1 MNRGTAVVFL
11 PGDAR
16 LEMLCSV
23 ILRHMGYRVY
33 EANDPAEALAMV
45 EAEATRLL
53 VSTPE
58 TIDDPRI
65 TAFCIR
71 NNVAPVSVGPDKSI
85 ERLLPLLECHAAPS

>member
-11 PGDAR
+11 PADAR

-33 EANDPAEALAMV
+33 EANDPVEALAMV
-45 EAEATRLL
+45 EAEATRLF

-58 TIDDPRI
+58 MIGDPRVN
-65 TAFCIR
+65 AFCTR
-71 NNVAPVSVGPDKSI
+71 NGATGVSVGPDKSI
-85 ERLLPLLECHAAPS
+85 ERLLPLLECHATPG

>member
-33 EANDPAEALAMV
+33 EANDPVEALAMV
-45 EAEATRLL
+45 EAETTRLF

-58 TIDDPRI
+58 MIGDPRV
-65 TAFCIR
+65 TAFCTR
-71 NNVAPVSVGPDKSI
+71 NCVTGVSVGPDKSI
-85 ERLLPLLECHAAPS
+85 ERLLPLLECHATPG